1 MWYSSRSKCRKR
13 SNELAYCIQRH
24 SKMKVLERKSKKP
37 VELDKEI
44 LADYVDCCMK
54 SCPDILYAHSS
65 PAQRVVKIIFS

>member
-1 MWYSSRSKCRKR
+1 MERCGTAIGVSVGKEAMSS
-13 SNELAYCIQRH
+13 LIRH

-37 VELDKEI
+37 VELGKEI